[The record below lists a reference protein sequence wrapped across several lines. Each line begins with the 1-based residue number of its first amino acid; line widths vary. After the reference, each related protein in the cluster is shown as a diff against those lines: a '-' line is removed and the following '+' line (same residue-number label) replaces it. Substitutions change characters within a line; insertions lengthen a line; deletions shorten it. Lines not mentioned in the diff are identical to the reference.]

1 MKDKTMKKQILLIIS
16 LLLLPLLADAR
27 GVNRLRCG
35 GTKNC
40 ENLTFCSWQPNCT
53 PYPTSACAGFGGTF
67 ANCCGLRCCNSAPYC
82 GPYPRPLPGQYDS
95 FSDNTKINFWN
106 IPPCAPR
113 NDSAQRGY
121 LYKGMWWDISG
132 VRYWAFRNN
141 TNNTI
146 TVEGLEG
153 GEIKDIPAGDV
164 TNINRGESY
173 SFRVQAPA
181 RRFELFNS
189 DAHNIEV
196 FVNLKGDLDYRAEI
210 PAKAKSGASKG
221 EPELIMPKF

>member
-1 MKDKTMKKQILLIIS
+1 MKKQILLIIS
-16 LLLLPLLADAR
+16 LLLLPLLVDAR

-40 ENLTFCSWQPNCT
+40 ENLTFCSNNRSSC
-53 PYPTSACAGFGGTF
+53 PTSCNGFAGAFT
-67 ANCCGLRCCNSAPYC
+67 NCGLPCCNSAPYC

-95 FSDNTKINFWN
+95 WKDNTKINFWY

-121 LYKGMWWDISG
+121 LYKGMWWDVSG

-153 GEIKDIPAGDV
+153 GEMKDIPAGDV

-189 DAHNIEV
+189 DAHNIEI
-196 FVNLKGDLDYRAEI
+196 FVNLKGDLDYKVEI
-210 PAKAKSGASKG
+210 PLTAKSGISK
-221 EPELIMPKF
+221 EPELVMPKF

>member
-1 MKDKTMKKQILLIIS
+1 MKKQIMLIIS
-16 LLLLPLLADAR
+16 LLMLPMLADAR

-40 ENLTFCSWQPNCT
+40 QDLTFCSWQPDC
-53 PYPTSACAGFGGTF
+53 PSACNGAF
-67 ANCCGLRCCNSAPYC
+67 ANCALPCCGSAPYC

-95 FSDNTKINFWN
+95 FSDNTKIEFWN
-106 IPPCAPR
+106 IPPCGPR

-121 LYKGMWWDISG
+121 LYKGIWWDISG

-146 TVEGLEG
+146 TIEGLEG
-153 GEIKDIPAGDV
+153 GEMKDIPAGDV
-164 TNINRGESY
+164 VNINRGESY

-189 DAHNIEV
+189 DAHHIEV

-210 PAKAKSGASKG
+210 PLKAKSGASKA
-221 EPELIMPKF
+221 EPDLIMPKF

>member
-1 MKDKTMKKQILLIIS
+1 M
-16 LLLLPLLADAR
+16 LAEAR
-27 GVNRLRCG
+27 CVNRLRCG

-40 ENLTFCSWQPNCT
+40 LDLSFCSWQPSCG
-53 PYPTSACAGFGGTF
+53 SSCANGGTS
-67 ANCCGLRCCNSAPYC
+67 NCGLACCNGAPYC
-82 GPYPRPLPGQYDS
+82 GPFPRPLPGQYDS
-95 FSDNTKINFWN
+95 FSDNTKIQFLN

-121 LYKGMWWDISG
+121 LYKGMWWDVSG

-146 TVEGLEG
+146 TIEGLEG
-153 GEIKDIPAGDV
+153 GEMKDLPAGDV
-164 TNINRGESY
+164 VNIARGESY

-189 DAHNIEV
+189 DAHAIEV
-196 FVNLKGDLDYRAEI
+196 FINLRGDIDYRVEL
-210 PAKAKSGASKG
+210 PPTAKAGSAKG